1 MSDIITDGGVQ
12 LLSSTDSTYC
22 PNQTL
27 LRSDFDCKIKNSNR
41 CLKFTD
47 FFQLS
52 SGDDDTIIWNPD
64 IAILNNYHT
73 TYKNKLLTRRYFD
86 TYIPQGRLF
95 YTMFASQKTFIQTPI
110 NMADSGSN
118 SMDSSGMN
126 LLATSNGKATINGS
140 SLLVNN
146 NIKNS
151 GTILGI
157 IIVIKNITLTN
168 KSANTNKNLIHI
180 YLPSLTGVDDLNNGI
195 QIGFQPNNSF
205 YFKNFSNNP
214 WRSFYATEVPVIDDT
229 SGFSVAFLFTG
240 RRLISMFYA
249 YNATTPSTILRNTY
263 TTWASSII
271 GANPSTLYFYL
282 GAKKDMEQ
290 PFQGSIGDMQIG
302 FIHSWT

>member
-1 MSDIITDGGVQ
+1 MGEGVQ
-12 LLSSTDSTYC
+12 LLSSTDNTYC

-95 YTMFASQKTFIQTPI
+95 YTTFASQKTFIQTPI

-118 SMDSSGMN
+118 SITSSGMN
-126 LLATSNGKATINGS
+126 LLATSNGRATINGS

-168 KSANTNKNLIHI
+168 KSANANKNLIHI
-180 YLPSLTGVDDLNNGI
+180 YHPSLTGVDDLDNGI
-195 QIGFQPNNSF
+195 QIGFQSNNSF
-205 YFKNFSNNP
+205 YFRNFLNNP

-240 RRLISMFYA
+240 SRLISIFYA
-249 YNATTPSTILRNTY
+249 RGGTTPSTVLRNTY
-263 TTWASSII
+263 SSWPSGIT
-271 GANPSTLYFYL
+271 GANPSSFILRIGSKL
-282 GAKKDMEQ
+282 GMEE
-290 PFQGSIGDMQIG
+290 PFQGSIGDIQIG